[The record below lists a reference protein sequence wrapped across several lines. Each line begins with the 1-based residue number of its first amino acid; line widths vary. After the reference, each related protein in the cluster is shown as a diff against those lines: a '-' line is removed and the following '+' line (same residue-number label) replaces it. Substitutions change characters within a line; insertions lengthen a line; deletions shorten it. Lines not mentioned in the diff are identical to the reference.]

1 MSPTAVQADRTRR
14 RNKRVPERLEAK
26 RIEIS
31 LQSLLLLSLLECRFG
46 AIASIL
52 DWRLSPDAVV
62 GAIELT
68 LTSKLEDSLATRGKR
83 ERDFQSR
90 VCFYGRCLSVGV

>member
-1 MSPTAVQADRTRR
+1 LSPTAVQTDRTRR

-26 RIEIS
+26 KIEIS
-31 LQSLLLLSLLECRFG
+31 LQSLLLLSLFECRFG

-52 DWRLSPDAVV
+52 DWGLSPDAVV

-68 LTSKLEDSLATRGKR
+68 VKTRGLWATRGIID
-83 ERDFQSR
+83 RDFQSR
-90 VCFYGRCLSVGV
+90 ICFYDRCLSVGV